1 MTAKTK
7 VVVAMSGGVDSSL
20 TAALLLQQGYDV
32 IGVTM
37 NLSEESRDYD
47 ENSDRGCCSLSAVDD
62 AKSVAD
68 KLGIP
73 HYVMNFKE
81 MFQEKVV
88 DYFIKEYG
96 EARTPNPCIA
106 CNRYIKFEGLLD
118 RALKLGAEYVTTD
131 HYAKIIKDSETG
143 RYLLKKGADANK
155 DQSYVLYHL
164 NQNTLKHFMFPLGDL
179 NKTETRKMAAELGLS
194 VANKPESQEICFVPN
209 DDYKTFLAEKAPAML
224 TPGNIINTAGEIL
237 GKHKGLALYTIGQ
250 RKGLG
255 IAAKQ
260 PLYVLKLDQ
269 TNNSV
274 VVGFE
279 DEIFSQELIATDLNF
294 LLFDKL
300 TVAMEVKAKV
310 RYAAK
315 EAPAFIV
322 PLDGDKVRV
331 IFKDKQRAITPG
343 QAVVFYQD
351 DIVIGGGTII
361 D

>member
-1 MTAKTK
+1 
-7 VVVAMSGGVDSSL
+7 
-20 TAALLLQQGYDV
+20 
-32 IGVTM
+32 
-37 NLSEESRDYD
+37 
-47 ENSDRGCCSLSAVDD
+47 
-62 AKSVAD
+62 
-68 KLGIP
+68 
-73 HYVMNFKE
+73 
-81 MFQEKVV
+81 
-88 DYFIKEYG
+88 
-96 EARTPNPCIA
+96 
-106 CNRYIKFEGLLD
+106 
-118 RALKLGAEYVTTD
+118 
-131 HYAKIIKDSETG
+131 
-143 RYLLKKGADANK
+143 
-155 DQSYVLYHL
+155 
-164 NQNTLKHFMFPLGDL
+164 
-179 NKTETRKMAAELGLS
+179 MAAELGLS

-315 EAPAFIV
+315 EASAFIV

>member
-118 RALKLGAEYVTTD
+118 RALKLGAEYVATG

-310 RYAAK
+310 RYSAK

>member
-7 VVVAMSGGVDSSL
+7 VVVAMSRGVDSSL

-118 RALKLGAEYVTTD
+118 RALKLGAEYGATGQ
-131 HYAKIIKDSETG
+131 YAKIIKDSETG

-224 TPGNIINTAGEIL
+224 TPGNILNTAGEIL

>member
-1 MTAKTK
+1 M
-7 VVVAMSGGVDSSL
+7 
-20 TAALLLQQGYDV
+20 
-32 IGVTM
+32 
-37 NLSEESRDYD
+37 
-47 ENSDRGCCSLSAVDD
+47 
-62 AKSVAD
+62 
-68 KLGIP
+68 
-73 HYVMNFKE
+73 
-81 MFQEKVV
+81 
-88 DYFIKEYG
+88 
-96 EARTPNPCIA
+96 
-106 CNRYIKFEGLLD
+106 D
-118 RALKLGAEYVTTD
+118 RAVKLGAEYVATG
-131 HYAKIIKDSETG
+131 HYAKIIKDSEAG

-315 EAPAFIV
+315 EASAFIV